1 MHMAAQAKPKYVFF
15 NGKIVPLAEARV
27 GIMTHALHYGTAVFG
42 GLRAYWN
49 TDEEQLFIFR
59 PLDHFERLIQSA
71 ALMRMQLP
79 YTASELV
86 DMLAELLRTEDFR
99 ENVYIR
105 PLVYK
110 STEMIGVRLHDVE
123 DGFAMF
129 ALPFGQYIE
138 NEEGAHVCFSAWRR
152 VDDNAIP
159 ARGKVS
165 GAYANSSLIKSDAV
179 LSGYDEAL
187 VLNQEG
193 HVTEASAANIFIV
206 RRGQVITP
214 PAYADVLEGITR
226 RTIMQ
231 LLQEDLGLDVIE
243 RPIDRTEIYV
253 ADEVFLCGTGVQ
265 VAAIT
270 RVEHR
275 PIGTGRLG
283 AITRE
288 LRDQYFKLVSGR
300 ISKYREWLTPV
311 YLPEN
316 IAVQSS

>member
-1 MHMAAQAKPKYVFF
+1 MAAQAKPKYVFF